1 MTGEPGE
8 MSTEGEWE
16 MVRFIALTE
25 VFHLVLITEVALLAT
40 LFVPAS
46 VCRCSFFVFPFFFLF
61 LFLLL
66 SFRLL
71 CPLFSFSFLF
81 TEEPVRFKV
90 RG

>member
-46 VCRCSFFVFPFFFLF
+46 VCRCSFVLFPVFFLLALSLF
-61 LFLLL
+61 SVLFLML
-66 SFRLL
+66 
-71 CPLFSFSFLF
+71 
-81 TEEPVRFKV
+81 VR
-90 RG
+90 